1 MPRPPAADRHS
12 LLMRAVGVWVI
23 LIAVEFVHGVLRAVF
38 LVPVV
43 GDSRARQI
51 GVFTGSVL
59 ILCVAYLLVG
69 WLRAENTKSLIIVG
83 ALWLVVTVVFEF
95 GFGHFVFGRSW
106 QDLGSDYNIA
116 HGGFLAIGMLVLAFS
131 PVIGARLRR

>member
-1 MPRPPAADRHS
+1 
-12 LLMRAVGVWVI
+12 MRAVGVWVI

>member
-1 MPRPPAADRHS
+1 
-12 LLMRAVGVWVI
+12 
-23 LIAVEFVHGVLRAVF
+23 VF